1 MTIDDFAVF
10 VRDEIGLDVTSE
22 DVGKSFDELPGWDSV
37 HLLGLLTALERT
49 TGRPLSLPDLLDAA
63 SLQQIY
69 TIAVA

>member
-10 VRDEIGLDVTSE
+10 VRDEIGLDVTPA

-37 HLLGLLTALERT
+37 HLLSLLTALERS

-63 SLQQIY
+63 SLEQIY
-69 TIAVA
+69 AKAVS